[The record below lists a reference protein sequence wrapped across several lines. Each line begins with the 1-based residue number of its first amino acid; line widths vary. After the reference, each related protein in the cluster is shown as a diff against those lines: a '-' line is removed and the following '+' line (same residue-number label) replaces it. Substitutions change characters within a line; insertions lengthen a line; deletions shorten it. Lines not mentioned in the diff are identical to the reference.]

1 MSADDPVLAR
11 GRCLCGAVTYAVH
24 GKLREQL
31 SVCHCHMCRRQHGG
45 PGIYTS
51 APKAEV
57 EIDGGGAL
65 RWYESSP
72 GIKRGFCAACGSSLF
87 WTADNYANIDIAPG
101 SLDTAAGLALSH
113 HIFVAHKGDY
123 YEIAGDLPKYPDN
136 RPKAT

>member
-1 MSADDPVLAR
+1 MSANEPVLAR

-31 SVCHCHMCRRQHGG
+31 SVCHCHMCRRHHAGA
-45 PGIYTS
+45 GIYTS
-51 APKAEV
+51 AAKADV
-57 EIDGGGAL
+57 EIDGGTAL

-87 WTADNYANIDIAPG
+87 WTGDNYPNLDIASG
-101 SLDTAAGLALSH
+101 SLDASPRLVLGH

-123 YEIAGDLPKYPDN
+123 EEIADDLPKYPDN
-136 RPKAT
+136 PPDPS